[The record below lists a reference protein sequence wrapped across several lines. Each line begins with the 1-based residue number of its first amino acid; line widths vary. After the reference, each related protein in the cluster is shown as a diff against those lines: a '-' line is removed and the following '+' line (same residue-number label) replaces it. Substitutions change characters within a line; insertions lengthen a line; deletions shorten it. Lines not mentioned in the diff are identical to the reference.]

1 MHFIIIYIIYDYL
14 SQWNEKWVSYAA
26 ESTDSC
32 NMYIVGLLVAS
43 AVLIMGSISAIGV
56 MFWQFGSPGCSD
68 NLAVISLTLSLS
80 VLVTIFQLFLNEEYS
95 LLSSAMMMAY
105 TTYICFATVTLN
117 PTSSC
122 NPTLATG
129 YQVVQEAIG
138 MAITVLSLIWSTQ
151 TAVQRL
157 QELSAENDVS
167 SDPDSP
173 QDYNKPGLQA
183 LFVESTIVFI
193 LISCYYGM
201 VLTNWATLQN
211 SDSINN
217 PKTGTASFWLQ
228 ASAQWIC
235 LLLYVWAL
243 LAPKIFPDRDF
254 GRQQ

>member
-1 MHFIIIYIIYDYL
+1 
-14 SQWNEKWVSYAA
+14 
-26 ESTDSC
+26 
-32 NMYIVGLLVAS
+32 
-43 AVLIMGSISAIGV
+43 MGSISAIGV
-56 MFWQFGSPGCSD
+56 MYWQFGAPSCPE
-68 NLAVISLTLSLS
+68 NLAVLSLTLSLS

-105 TTYICFATVTLN
+105 ATYICFATVTLN
-117 PTSSC
+117 PNSTC
-122 NPTLATG
+122 NPTLASG

-157 QELSAENDVS
+157 QELQAESEASA
-167 SDPDSP
+167 DPDSP
-173 QDYNKPGLQA
+173 DDYSKPGLQA
-183 LFVESTIVFI
+183 LFIESTIVFI

-201 VLTNWATLQN
+201 VLTNWATYQDA
-211 SDSINN
+211 DSINN

-254 GRQQ
+254 GRRSQA